1 MLRANWASLC
11 HLGAAAALLGLVWL
25 AASDRA
31 VAQVPEGLVIAID
44 NGSEALD
51 RGDSAA
57 AIALADGIVKDFD
70 KEPVAWRSAGDLYL
84 RAGAVKKSIPQFRRY
99 IERYPEREPDLW
111 QYGIALAFA
120 GEYKAGAKLFE
131 LHRTV
136 NANDV
141 ENALWHFYCVAKD
154 TSPEAAKLAILPAPG
169 DRRVPM
175 DLLLKLYRGE
185 ADEQAV
191 RAAVAALPKGSQQ
204 AEMGNYYA
212 ELYLAMHAEALGQRD
227 RAIELATKAAA
238 TQDVNYMTDIG
249 RVYLARL
256 REAAP

>member
-1 MLRANWASLC
+1 MLRANWESLRRFWS
-11 HLGAAAALLGLVWL
+11 AAALMGLVWL
-25 AASDRA
+25 AAGDRA
-31 VAQVPEGLVIAID
+31 AAQVPEGLVIAID

-84 RAGAVKKSIPQFRRY
+84 RAGAVKKSIPQFLRY

-136 NANDV
+136 NSNDV

-212 ELYLAMHAEALGQRD
+212 ELYLAMHADALGQRD

-238 TQDVNYMTDIG
+238 TKDVNYMTDIG